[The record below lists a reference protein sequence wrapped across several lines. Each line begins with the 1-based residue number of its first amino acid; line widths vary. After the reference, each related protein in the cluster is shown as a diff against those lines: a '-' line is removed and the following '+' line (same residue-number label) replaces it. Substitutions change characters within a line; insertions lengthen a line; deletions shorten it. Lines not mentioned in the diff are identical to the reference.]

1 MKSSISKKYLEALQW
16 VCLYYYSS
24 VPSWDWFYPF
34 HYSPFLTDI
43 DVPAENTIFEV
54 GRPFKPFEQLMGVF
68 PQKTYY
74 ALPQCLQHLMLD
86 LNSPICDYFPSNF
99 VIDIVGKKF
108 AWLGEVLLPFIDSS
122 RLL

>member
-1 MKSSISKKYLEALQW
+1 
-16 VCLYYYSS
+16 
-24 VPSWDWFYPF
+24 
-34 HYSPFLTDI
+34 
-43 DVPAENTIFEV
+43 
-54 GRPFKPFEQLMGVF
+54 MGVF

-86 LNSPICDYFPSNF
+86 INSPICDYFPSNF

-122 RLL
+122 RLLEAMGNYE